1 MPTFRLRIHLQEFSL
16 LPGDTRIGRGA
27 ECQLTFDDPMLSR
40 EHVAIRVEGSR
51 VTVRDLGSRN
61 GTRVN
66 GELISGEQE
75 LCDGDRI
82 RVGATEAVL
91 TRVPDSRR
99 DLATTASIRT
109 CGACGAGY
117 VAQAP
122 SCPQCGA
129 HDGSAPVV
137 ARTESQ
143 RRRDFWLQLEAELL
157 DKAMGLLRLDDAEEA
172 VLRLVDKLDA
182 LLVRAKPIDSTNLE
196 TALCAV
202 VRFARMRGAGRFIG
216 WTFDV
221 LRRTARLPG
230 PELFAL
236 CAATPPI
243 LLEDALPSLQVLIE
257 ETRARGGLDLRG
269 GRCLDSLEQ
278 LRLELVAFRAQR
290 AAPPDAQWS
299 APLNA
304 VGPVT
309 AASMTRPL
317 ANDSTPPC

>member
-1 MPTFRLRIHLQEFSL
+1 MPHFRLRIHLQEFSL

-40 EHVAIRVEGSR
+40 EHAALRVAGCS

-66 GELISGEQE
+66 GELITGERE
-75 LCDGDRI
+75 LLDGDRI
-82 RVGATEAVL
+82 KVGATEAVV

-109 CGACGAGY
+109 CGACGSGY

-122 SCPQCGA
+122 NCPQCGA
-129 HDGSAPVV
+129 RDGSTSIV

-157 DKAMGLLRLDDAEEA
+157 DKAMSLLRLDDAEEA

-182 LLVRAKPIDSTNLE
+182 LLVRAKPIDPTNLE
-196 TALCAV
+196 AALSAV

-236 CAATPPI
+236 FAATPPI
-243 LLEDALPSLQVLIE
+243 LLEDALPSLQVLVD
-257 ETRARGGLDLRG
+257 ETRARGGLDVRG
-269 GRCLDSLEQ
+269 ERCLESLDE
-278 LRLELVAFRAQR
+278 LRRELVSFRAQR
-290 AAPPDAQWS
+290 GIPVEPLWTPAP
-299 APLNA
+299 
-304 VGPVT
+304 
-309 AASMTRPL
+309 RPRQL
-317 ANDSTPPC
+317 SGDSIPPC